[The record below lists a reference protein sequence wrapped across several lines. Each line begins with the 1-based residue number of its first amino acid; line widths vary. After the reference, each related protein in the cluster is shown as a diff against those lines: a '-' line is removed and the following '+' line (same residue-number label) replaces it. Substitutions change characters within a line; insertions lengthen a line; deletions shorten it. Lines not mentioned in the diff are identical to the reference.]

1 MERRRLFIA
10 ASLLLSILALLA
22 LELALRGIG
31 LGGREPLF
39 IEAPDL
45 PGRLVASPDVMRRY
59 LPGTAKLADKI
70 EPILFWKEKPK
81 GGYRIVVQG
90 GSTAAGFPYGRWGGL
105 AGMLG
110 DRLETVFPDREVEVI
125 TTAMAAVNSYTL
137 VDLADEI
144 IEIRPDAVLVYAG
157 HNEYLGILG
166 PGSALDASTSP
177 LQARVQLQLNRL
189 GLYQGMQR
197 LLFAAVSM
205 GADARSLFAQ
215 AAEGARI
222 PFDSE
227 AYWAGSRQFETNLA
241 ELLEKYRRAGIPVY
255 VGTLVS
261 NEKDLP
267 PFASGAGGDSADSW
281 FARGRREFAAERFEA
296 ARDAFRTAKDRDEMR
311 FRAPEIFDEKIR
323 ALARR
328 HGATLVDVR
337 RHFIA
342 ASPHGIVGS
351 ELMLEHVHP
360 NADGYFLLAEA
371 FYEALKQDGRIG
383 DWSHAPRRDEARRDL
398 PLTQIDR
405 ILAAYDMQE
414 LRAGFPFSDPPR
426 AFALPA
432 PDSETEQI
440 AHDLRSGDLD
450 WAHAMDALR
459 ALHLR
464 AGRVIEAARV
474 ARLVAQA
481 YPTERSPNVV
491 AGRLL
496 IETGRFALARRYLDR
511 VLEIWPQ
518 DREARALRSR
528 ADPGSVSE

>member
-1 MERRRLFIA
+1 MERRRLFIG
-10 ASLLLSILALLA
+10 ASLLLSILVLLA
-22 LELALRGIG
+22 VELALRSVG
-31 LGGREPLF
+31 LGGRAPLF

-59 LPGTAKLADKI
+59 LPATTKVAAVI
-70 EPILFWKEKPK
+70 EPIFFWKEKPEN
-81 GGYRIVVQG
+81 GYRIVVQG

-110 DRLETVFPDREVEVI
+110 DRLETVFPGREVEVI
-125 TTAMAAVNSYTL
+125 TTAMAAVNSHTL

-144 IEIRPDAVLVYAG
+144 IAIQPDAVLVYAG

-166 PGSALDASTSP
+166 PGSALDASASQ

-189 GLYQGMQR
+189 GLYQGMRR
-197 LLFAAVSM
+197 LLFAAVSA
-205 GADARSLFAQ
+205 GADARTLFAQ

-241 ELLEKYRRAGIPVY
+241 ALLEKYRQAGIPVY
-255 VGTLVS
+255 IGTLVS

-267 PFASGAGGDSADSW
+267 PFASGVGGDSADAW
-281 FARGRREFAAERFEA
+281 FARGRSEFAAGRFEA
-296 ARDAFRTAKDRDEMR
+296 ARDAFRNAKDRDELR
-311 FRAPEIFDEKIR
+311 FRAPEIFDEQIR
-323 ALARR
+323 TLARR
-328 HGATLVDVR
+328 YGARLVDVR
-337 RHFIA
+337 RRFMDG
-342 ASPHGIVGS
+342 SPHGILGS
-351 ELMLEHVHP
+351 ELTLEHVHP
-360 NADGYFLLAEA
+360 NADGYFLLADA

-383 DWSHAPRRDEARRDL
+383 DWSRAPSRGEARRDM

-405 ILAAYDMQE
+405 ILAAYDIQE
-414 LRAGFPFSDPPR
+414 LRAAFPFSDPPQL
-426 AFALPA
+426 FELPA
-432 PDSETEQI
+432 PASEIERL

-450 WAHAMDALR
+450 WAHAMDALL

-464 AGRVIEAARV
+464 AGRIAEAARV

-481 YPTERSPNVV
+481 YPTDRSPNVV

-496 IETGRFALARRYLDR
+496 VETGRYALARRYLDR
-511 VLEIWPQ
+511 VLERWPE